1 MSTTTFDRTPL
12 QALPKPA
19 QERLSAMV
27 ADIQRSPEAVQ
38 RLFPAAAREVGRGPL
53 DPADPTGIVGPTLD
67 DVVRGAL
74 LEALAEARADQPA
87 ELLAEVEALY
97 RYGDADEKRAVLR
110 ALPHLPLGDGA
121 VHLLGDALRANDV
134 RMIGAAMGAYATAH
148 LDDDTWRQGVLKC
161 LFVGVPL
168 RAVHGL
174 PQRADGTLADLVA
187 AYAQER
193 IAAGR
198 PVPEDARRILADHPD
213 VVAERGLTDELA
225 R

>member
-12 QALPKPA
+12 QDLPTPA

-53 DPADPTGIVGPTLD
+53 DPEDPTGIVGPTLD

-134 RMIGAAMGAYATAH
+134 RMIGAAMGPYATAH
-148 LDDDTWRQGVLKC
+148 LGEDSWRQGVLKC

>member
-12 QALPKPA
+12 QALPTPA

-53 DPADPTGIVGPTLD
+53 DPEDPTGVVGPTLD

-134 RMIGAAMGAYATAH
+134 RMIGAAMGSYATAH
-148 LDDDTWRQGVLKC
+148 LDEDSWRQGVLKC

-168 RAVHGL
+168 QAVHGL

-198 PVPEDARRILADHPD
+198 PVPEDARRVLGDHPD